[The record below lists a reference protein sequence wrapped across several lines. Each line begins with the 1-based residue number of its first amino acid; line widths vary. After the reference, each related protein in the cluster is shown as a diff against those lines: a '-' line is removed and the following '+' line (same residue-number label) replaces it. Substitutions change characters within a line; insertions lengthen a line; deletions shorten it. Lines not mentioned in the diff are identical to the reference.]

1 MSFEGGAI
9 FEYCE
14 DLGGVSFVLVVYKS
28 VLCFPLDVECYG
40 RVEEEGSKKNKKK
53 KRRRDE
59 VLRKN

>member
-1 MSFEGGAI
+1 M
-9 FEYCE
+9 
-14 DLGGVSFVLVVYKS
+14 VVYKS